1 MAYST
6 IPDAKDG
13 YITALQARS
22 GLAGVLVEWGVP
34 MEVPANR
41 ERVYVDDATNVDRQ
55 WVALGQNRLDEQYDL
70 QVIVEVFQEGDDRRA
85 TELRMW
91 AIVAEVEQCAV
102 VDLRVAVANWDVP
115 KPRTDSPRL
124 LPTGDGWLSTV
135 TLLVE
140 CSARIHAT

>member
-13 YITALQARS
+13 YIAALQARS

-34 MEVPANR
+34 MEVPAIR

-70 QVIVEVFQEGDDRRA
+70 QVIVEVYQEGDDRRA

-91 AIVAEVEQCAV
+91 AVVAEVEQCAV
-102 VDLRVAVANWDVP
+102 VDLRLAVANWDVP
-115 KPRTDSPRL
+115 KPRTDNPRL